1 MEDLL
6 MKADIRRFAYDNE
19 SKLENIQL
27 NIQKGECLVL
37 TGLSGCGK
45 TTLLRCLNGLNPDFY
60 EGIMD
65 GEVRFQG
72 KKLSQFGKGE
82 LAKHMGNVFQNP
94 KDQFFSTVAED
105 EIADQIGRASCR
117 ERV

>member
-45 TTLLRCLNGLNPDFY
+45 TTLLRCKFVDRKS
-60 EGIMD
+60 
-65 GEVRFQG
+65 V
-72 KKLSQFGKGE
+72 
-82 LAKHMGNVFQNP
+82 V
-94 KDQFFSTVAED
+94 
-105 EIADQIGRASCR
+105 
-117 ERV
+117 

>member
-37 TGLSGCGK
+37 TGLSG
-45 TTLLRCLNGLNPDFY
+45 
-60 EGIMD
+60 
-65 GEVRFQG
+65 
-72 KKLSQFGKGE
+72 
-82 LAKHMGNVFQNP
+82 
-94 KDQFFSTVAED
+94 
-105 EIADQIGRASCR
+105 
-117 ERV
+117 